1 MTSHLPTTIIGGYL
15 GAGKTTLVNQLLRNA
30 DGRRLAILVNEFGA
44 LPIDEDLIEAADDD
58 LISIAGGCICCSFG
72 SDLSAALDN
81 MGERHP
87 RPDHI
92 VIEASGVAMP
102 GAIAGSISLL
112 DNLTLAGVFVLAD
125 AETIQTQL
133 ADEYIGDTISRQL
146 KTADVIVM
154 TKGDLVDD
162 TNRLAITRTLQS
174 TSPNA
179 ALLEAN
185 RGSLPID
192 VMLSHYTERSLS
204 VSSAHADGDYLSH
217 AINAPSGSHLPVK
230 TIQNLAQQ
238 IATGGYG
245 VIRSKGFLSDDSG
258 KNWLIQTVGQR
269 FEVSPYSGKANSQL
283 VLIGLR
289 DQVQMPNVVSMLE
302 QNFCG

>member
-1 MTSHLPTTIIGGYL
+1 MTNRLPTTIIGGYL

-81 MGERHP
+81 MSERHP

-112 DNLTLAGVFVLAD
+112 EKLTLAGIFVLAD

-162 TNRLAITRTLQS
+162 AHKLATTHTLQS

-179 ALLEAN
+179 ALLVAN

-192 VMLSHYTERSLS
+192 IILSHYTERSLS
-204 VSSAHADGDYLSH
+204 ASSAHADSDYLSH
-217 AINAPSGSHLPVK
+217 AVNAPSDSQLPVK
-230 TIQNLAQQ
+230 TIQKLAQQ

-245 VIRSKGFLSDDSG
+245 VIRSKGFLSDESG

-289 DQVQMPNVVSMLE
+289 DRVQMPNVVSMLE
-302 QNFCG
+302 QNFYG